1 MCRAKSYQEYVDF
14 ARLLDAELG
23 IDLERSN
30 AHSRFYDPRLL
41 ARITGA
47 MRRMRTR
54 VERLQRRNSFDVS
67 KQHEIASNVHAK
79 KAYEATV
86 VLCDLLRQGPLKANA
101 GGWENRQIWSRAYSG
116 TTRVIDEYAKEV
128 VKSINCVRDSRILAA
143 QEKLAFF
150 RQVAK
155 QQGRTALCLSGGA
168 AMGWKHL
175 GVARC
180 LLDEARLPRVISG
193 TSAGSVVAALLAT
206 HTDDELRKI
215 IRPEMVKYMT
225 ACKGPT
231 SLKLWRWLVKG
242 HYFDAVEWV
251 PRAQVFT
258 RGNLTFLEAFQ
269 RTGKLLSITCTPL
282 GHKYSP
288 SKLMNYISAPNVVIW
303 SAVMASACL
312 PGVMQPM
319 VLLMKTR
326 DGKIKPYTDSGVL
339 WRDGSFR
346 NDIPNSDLRASFN
359 VKFTIVSQVNP
370 HIALFFY
377 DRDGSI
383 GQPPPYHR
391 HNSIW
396 RGGFVLSAVEHAL
409 KLDVRKWLRL
419 LSDLNLMPLL
429 FNQDWTYV
437 WLQKF
442 DGNITIVP
450 KRRVTEYF
458 QLLLDPTP
466 QSLTRSMEAGKAAT
480 WPKVKMIKTR
490 QMIEDAIAAGWVDAY
505 HSCVQEGQLA
515 QTMLSPRLAMLAASA
530 DGSTYAMQ
538 WPESDDSL
546 PCSRSADGSCLA
558 QETLSPHFA
567 RARSIPPVPG
577 YSPRTTFTRRR
588 RSSTRS
594 RTGSLRQNMKRA
606 LAQLEGSAEMT
617 ASGSDKSQH
626 SSSSSLEESVWTS

>member
-1 MCRAKSYQEYVDF
+1 M
-14 ARLLDAELG
+14 G
-23 IDLERSN
+23 IGMGQSN
-30 AHSRFYDPRLL
+30 AHSRFYDPQLL
-41 ARITGA
+41 ERITHA
-47 MRRMRTR
+47 LRIARAQA
-54 VERLQRRNSFDVS
+54 ERLQRKGHDRS
-67 KQHEIASNVHAK
+67 KQCSTASDTRANK
-79 KAYEATV
+79 SYEAIV

-116 TTRVIDEYAKEV
+116 TTRVVDEYTKETV
-128 VKSINCVRDSRILAA
+128 RSINCIRSSRSLPA

-155 QQGRTALCLSGGA
+155 QQGRMALCLSGGA

-180 LLDEARLPRVISG
+180 LLEEARLPRVISG
-193 TSAGSVVAALLAT
+193 TSAGSVVAAMLAT

-215 IRPEMVKYMT
+215 IRPDLVKYMT
-225 ACKGPT
+225 ACQGPA
-231 SLKLWRWLVKG
+231 SLKLWRWLVNG

-258 RGNLTFLEAFQ
+258 RGNLTFLEAFR
-269 RTGKLLSITCTPL
+269 RTGKLLNITCTPL

-288 SKLMNYISAPNVVIW
+288 PKLMNYISAPNVIIW

-359 VKFTIVSQVNP
+359 VKFTVVSQVNP

-383 GQPPPYHR
+383 GQPPACRYS
-391 HNSIW
+391 SIW

-419 LSDLNLMPLL
+419 LSDLNLVPLL

-450 KRRVTEYF
+450 KRRIVEYF

-466 QSLTRSMEAGKAAT
+466 QSLAQSMEAGTAAT
-480 WPKVKMIKTR
+480 WPKVKLIKAR
-490 QMIEDAIAAGWVDAY
+490 QRIEDAITAGWVDAY
-505 HSCVQEGQLA
+505 HSCIKEGHLTQS
-515 QTMLSPRLAMLAASA
+515 MSPRLAMVAARADRSA
-530 DGSTYAMQ
+530 DALQ
-538 WPESDDSL
+538 APESDEGPPYAETADDS
-546 PCSRSADGSCLA
+546 ALA
-558 QETLSPHFA
+558 QELLHSPPH
-567 RARSIPPVPG
+567 RARSNPLAFGRPPYPM
-577 YSPRTTFTRRR
+577 PARR
-588 RSSTRS
+588 RSSS
-594 RTGSLRQNMKRA
+594 SNLSWNSSMPIPGLVSVGQRTKKTF
-606 LAQLEGSAEMT
+606 AQLATPHTSVEMA
-617 ASGSDKSQH
+617 ASRSDSH
-626 SSSSSLEESVWTS
+626 RSSSLEEDVWTS